1 MAKTVLMIG
10 EDPNLIDFS
19 APGMP
24 PNMSAG
30 KIMDGLRGSR
40 ERLERAGYETTI
52 LLTRDAET
60 VETQVLEALR
70 GKHYEVIVIGAGLR
84 TLPPMAEQFE
94 KLINVL
100 HEGAPDA
107 KLAFN
112 NRPDDSDAAAL
123 RWLQRH

>member
-10 EDPNLIDFS
+10 EDPQLIDFS
-19 APGMP
+19 APDAP
-24 PNMSAG
+24 PNMSV
-30 KIMDGLRGSR
+30 KKVMDGLNGSR
-40 ERLERAGYETTI
+40 ERLERSGYETTI

-60 VETQVLEALR
+60 VETQVSEALR
-70 GKHYEVIVIGAGLR
+70 DRHYDVIVIGAGLR
-84 TLPPMAEQFE
+84 ILPPMAEQFE

-100 HEGAPDA
+100 HKDAPDA

-112 NRPDDSDAAAL
+112 SRPDDSDAAAL